1 MNKGGAAGLG
11 GGAGAGSGP
20 TAAAASAAAQK
31 QKTLLQRVEGDI
43 ANIVDNFSHLVNV
56 ARVFLSFLLIL
67 PTKSSSR
74 EVCPNKMFS
83 SPKQCS
89 IHPNNLIH
97 VNHEKHKFLISLF
110 KKLCV
115 G

>member
-20 TAAAASAAAQK
+20 TAAAAAAAAQK

-56 ARVFLSFLLIL
+56 ARVFVLSSLLIL
-67 PTKSSSR
+67 
-74 EVCPNKMFS
+74 
-83 SPKQCS
+83 
-89 IHPNNLIH
+89 
-97 VNHEKHKFLISLF
+97 NHNVIKIAVIYCCGE
-110 KKLCV
+110 
-115 G
+115 